1 MEEHN
6 YSVFITHG
14 VLVQSDRVLTEDK
27 VITMAVD
34 ILLTRKREQLV
45 GASDFE
51 INKWKEG
58 E

>member
-14 VLVQSDRVLTEDK
+14 VLVQSDRVLTEDE
-27 VITMAVD
+27 VITMAID
-34 ILLTRKREQLV
+34 ILLTREREQLI

-51 INKWKEG
+51 INKWEEG

>member
-1 MEEHN
+1 
-6 YSVFITHG
+6 VFITHG
-14 VLVQSDRVLTEDK
+14 VLVQSDRVLTEDE

-34 ILLTRKREQLV
+34 TLLTREREQLL
-45 GASDFE
+45 GTSDFE

>member
-6 YSVFITHG
+6 YSVYITHG
-14 VLVQSDRVLTEDK
+14 VLVQSDHVLTEDE

-34 ILLTRKREQLV
+34 TLLTREREQLL